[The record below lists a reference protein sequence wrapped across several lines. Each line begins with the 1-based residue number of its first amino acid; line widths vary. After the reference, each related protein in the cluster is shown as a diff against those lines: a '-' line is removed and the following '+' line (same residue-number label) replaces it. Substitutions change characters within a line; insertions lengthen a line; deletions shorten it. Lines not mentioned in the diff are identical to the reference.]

1 MNEKTQIL
9 DELSSLNR
17 EKKELDSKFLLN
29 FFLVMTF
36 VFVVIFPKMF
46 LQHEIYYKSREIAK
60 LKREYDSLK
69 EENEII
75 SSKVETMKFKNQVVD
90 TIF

>member
-1 MNEKTQIL
+1 MNEKNQML
-9 DELSSLNR
+9 NELSSLNR
-17 EKKELDSKFLLN
+17 EKKALDSKFLLH

-36 VFVVIFPKMF
+36 IFVVLFPKMF

-75 SSKVETMKFKNQVVD
+75 SSKVESLKFKNQVVN

>member
-1 MNEKTQIL
+1 MNDKNQML
-9 DELSSLNR
+9 NELNALNR
-17 EKKELDSKFLLN
+17 EKKALDSKFLLH
-29 FFLVMTF
+29 FFLVISF
-36 VFVVIFPKMF
+36 VFVVLFPKMF

-75 SSKVETMKFKNQVVD
+75 SAKVESLKFKNQVVN
-90 TIF
+90 TLF

>member
-1 MNEKTQIL
+1 MNDKNEIL
-9 DELSSLNR
+9 DELSSIIR
-17 EKKELDSKFLLN
+17 QKKELDGRYLLQMFLMMI
-29 FFLVMTF
+29 LVVML
-36 VFVVIFPKMF
+36 VFPKLF

-75 SSKVETMKFKNQVVD
+75 NSKVEAIKFKNQVLD

>member
-1 MNEKTQIL
+1 MNDKNQML

-17 EKKELDSKFLLN
+17 EKKELDAKFLLN
-29 FFLVMTF
+29 FFLIMAF
-36 VFVVIFPKMF
+36 IFVVLFPKMF

>member
-1 MNEKTQIL
+1 MIEKNQML
-9 DELSSLNR
+9 DEFSSIER
-17 EKKELDSKFLLN
+17 DKKALDSKFLLN

-36 VFVVIFPKMF
+36 VFVVLFPKMF
-46 LQHEIYYKSREIAK
+46 LQHEIYYKSREIEK

-75 SSKVETMKFKNQVVD
+75 NFKVESLKYKNQVAD
-90 TIF
+90 TNF